1 MEQSKRLADP
11 VRPKCLDQAYAIWLG
26 LGVAMIAFVFVA
38 VIVGAVLGKGAD
50 VNAPG
55 RGGVMVLGIVIVLC
69 ARNLRRGWRGPR
81 IVLALVAG
89 VLLYLAAST
98 VVGIG
103 FAEAGATIDTIGVVA
118 VVLAAIAAIAGT
130 VLMFRTEA
138 NTYIRALVRR

>member
-26 LGVAMIAFVFVA
+26 LGVAMIVFVFVG

-98 VVGIG
+98 VVGI
-103 FAEAGATIDTIGVVA
+103 AAIATIDAIGVVA

-130 VLMFRTEA
+130 VLMFRSEA
-138 NTYIRALVRR
+138 NTYIRELVRR